1 MHEVGEGATGKAK
14 GVRDVII
21 VGGGP
26 AGLTAGL
33 YLARARMNV
42 VLWEK
47 GAPGGAPALTERIE
61 NYPGF
66 PEGISGFELVDRMR
80 RQAEG
85 FGLEIR
91 SFHPMRG
98 LRQEEGLLVAV
109 GEEDE
114 EAALA
119 VILATGMRPAQLG
132 VPGEEEYHGRG
143 VSYCATC
150 DGAFFRDAVVAVVG
164 GGNSAVEEALFLTRF
179 ASRVILVHRRDRLRA
194 SRILQERILRHPKV
208 EIRWK
213 KVVKEIRGDGRRV
226 QSIILASTDSDD
238 VEEVP
243 VQGVFLYV
251 GNLPNTEEVKNLLE
265 LDDRGFIVTD
275 DELRASLNGVFA
287 AGDVRKGSVWQ
298 VAAAVGDG
306 VRAALNAQHYVEEL
320 KGIAYR

>member
-1 MHEVGEGATGKAK
+1 MQRAGEGAGDKAR
-14 GVRDVII
+14 GIRDVII

-26 AGLTAGL
+26 AGLTAGI
-33 YLARARMNV
+33 YLARARMDV
-42 VLWEK
+42 VMWEK
-47 GAPGGAPALTERIE
+47 EAPGGAPALTERIE

-66 PEGISGFELVDRMR
+66 PEGISGWELVDRMR

-85 FGLEIR
+85 FGLAVR
-91 SFHPMRG
+91 SFHPMKG
-98 LRQEEGLLVAV
+98 LRREEGHLVV
-109 GEEDE
+109 MGDEGE
-114 EAALA
+114 EAAHA
-119 VILATGMRPAQLG
+119 VILAMGMRPAKLG

-150 DGAFFRDAVVAVVG
+150 DGAFFKDSVVAVVG

-179 ASRVILVHRRDRLRA
+179 ASKVILIHRRDRLRA
-194 SRILQERILRHPKV
+194 SRILQERILQHPKA

-213 KVVKEIRGDGRRV
+213 RVVREIRGDGKRV
-226 QSIILASTDSDD
+226 QSVVIGSTDTGE
-238 VEEVP
+238 VEEIP

-251 GNLPNTEEVKNLLE
+251 GNVPNTEEVRGFLE
-265 LDDRGFIVTD
+265 LDDSGFIVTD
-275 DELRASLNGVFA
+275 GELETSERGVFA

-306 VRAALNAQHYVEEL
+306 VRAALNAQRYVEEL